1 MNVIMRP
8 FFIVVACLLPTI
20 HACAAPTELTAKPNI
35 LFIAID
41 DLRPM
46 GAAFGDTRAL
56 TPNIDTLAARS
67 SVFQRAFVQYPV
79 CGPSRSSMLTGL
91 RPESSGVLDLK
102 TRLRDIHPDIITLPQ
117 FFRIHGYE
125 TAAVGKI
132 FDPRNVDSRQDDDP
146 ASWTIPFRNVSG
158 KVDKKGTPNYAAI
171 PVDARNEEFVDGQ
184 IHERG
189 KKLLQQM
196 AGDDQPFFLGV
207 GYKKPHLPFTV
218 PKRFYDLFDR
228 GNLELA
234 PFQQAPASSD
244 PRFILSGNN
253 ELKSYVPR
261 PASNDEP
268 DHYGDELTAAQ
279 QRELLHGYFAAVS
292 FIDELVG
299 DLLGELEAV
308 GAADNTIVVLWGDHG
323 FHLGDH
329 GVWGKH
335 TTMEQ
340 AARHPLMIRVPGKDG
355 AVNTDIVEALDI
367 YPTLLDLTGNEIPA
381 YLQGRSLVGL
391 LEEPTTDESSTAI
404 TMYRRLGSYGYSLR
418 TDRYRYTE
426 WIAPDGSV
434 RYQDLYDMRYDPGER
449 TNIAS
454 DPDNAALL
462 ESLAALLR
470 QHEGLERLNGGGGDP
485 GYRSVPARRPV
496 EHGRSRG
503 RQPADR

>member
-1 MNVIMRP
+1 MKRLYIATAV
-8 FFIVVACLLPTI
+8 CLLVLAQ
-20 HACAAPTELTAKPNI
+20 ACAAPVEMQAPPNI

-46 GAAFGDTRAL
+46 GAAFDDTRAL
-56 TPNIDTLAARS
+56 TPSIDALAAES
-67 SVFQRAFVQYPV
+67 TVFQRAYVQYPV

-117 FFRIHGYE
+117 FFKNQGYA

-146 ASWTIPFRNVSG
+146 ASWTIPFKSVSG
-158 KVDKKGTPNYAAI
+158 KVDRKGKPNFAAI
-171 PVDARNEEFVDGQ
+171 AIDARNEDFVDGR

-189 KKLLQQM
+189 KKLLRRM
-196 AGDDQPFFLGV
+196 ANDKKPFFLGV

-218 PKRFYDLFDR
+218 PKRFYDLYDR
-228 GNLELA
+228 DSLELE
-234 PFQQAPASSD
+234 PFQEAPGRSD
-244 PRFILSGNN
+244 PAYILSGNN

-261 PASNDEP
+261 PASADEP
-268 DHYGDELTAAQ
+268 DAYGDELTTAQ
-279 QRELLHGYFAAVS
+279 QQELLHGYFAAVS

-299 DLLGELEAV
+299 NLLEELEAS
-308 GAADNTIVVLWGDHG
+308 GEADNTIVVFWGDHG

-340 AARHPLMIRVPGKDG
+340 AARHPLMIHVPGQEGTINK
-355 AVNTDIVEALDI
+355 DIVEALDL
-367 YPTLLDLTGNEIPA
+367 YPTLLDLTGNRIPE
-381 YLQGRSLVGL
+381 YLQGRSLATL
-391 LEEPTTDESSTAI
+391 LEKPTIDESSTAI
-404 TMYRRLGSYGYSLR
+404 TMYRRLGAYGYSLR

-426 WIAPDGSV
+426 WVAPDGSV
-434 RYQDLYDMRYDPGER
+434 KYRDLYDMQHDPGER
-449 TNIAS
+449 VNIAA
-454 DPDNAALL
+454 DPESAALL

-470 QHEGLERLNGGGGDP
+470 EHEGLGRLND
-485 GYRSVPARRPV
+485 SAAR
-496 EHGRSRG
+496 
-503 RQPADR
+503 AAN

>member
-1 MNVIMRP
+1 MNLKIRP
-8 FFIVVACLLPTI
+8 LLIAVACLLSTVT
-20 HACAAPTELTAKPNI
+20 ACATPTEMPARPNI
-35 LFIAID
+35 LFIAVD

-56 TPNIDTLAARS
+56 TPNIDALASRS

-117 FFRIHGYE
+117 FFRMQGYE

-146 ASWTIPFRNVSG
+146 ASWTIPFKNVSG
-158 KVDKKGTPNYAAI
+158 KVDRKGKPNYAAI
-171 PVDARNEEFVDGQ
+171 PIDARNEEFIDGQ

-218 PKRFYDLFDR
+218 PKRFYDLYDR
-228 GNLELA
+228 SSLELE
-234 PFQQAPASSD
+234 PFQEAPAGSD
-244 PRFILSGNN
+244 PRYILNDNN
-253 ELKSYVPR
+253 ELKSYAPH
-261 PASNDEP
+261 PASEDEP
-268 DHYGDELTAAQ
+268 DSYGDAITPAQ
-279 QRELLHGYFAAVS
+279 QQELLHGYFAAVT

-299 DLLGELEAV
+299 DLLKELEAV

-329 GVWGKH
+329 GMWGKH
-335 TTMEQ
+335 TTMEK
-340 AARHPLMIRVPGKDG
+340 AARHPMMIRLPGHEGLIIAD
-355 AVNTDIVEALDI
+355 VVEALDL
-367 YPTLLDLTGNEIPA
+367 YPTLLDLAGFEVPDH
-381 YLQGRSLVGL
+381 LQGRSLKTMIEGRSGG
-391 LEEPTTDESSTAI
+391 EGSIAI
-404 TMYRRLGSYGYSLR
+404 TMYRRLGAYGYSLR

-426 WIAPDGSV
+426 WIAPDGALKY
-434 RYQDLYDMRYDPGER
+434 RDLYDMQHDPGER
-449 TNIAS
+449 TNIATE
-454 DPDNAALL
+454 PANAELL

-470 QHEGLERLNGGGGDP
+470 ERGEGLLRLQGE
-485 GYRSVPARRPV
+485 S
-496 EHGRSRG
+496 
-503 RQPADR
+503 Q